1 MVSCPLAV
9 PVDLGQE
16 PSPQRSRP
24 LLVSASLP
32 TTIRPVDR
40 LALHGG
46 PMAVQIPPPHY
57 RWPLIGPDEE
67 RAVLGQLRSGE
78 LSYHRRG
85 GIVQQFE
92 DAFAAFHGVA
102 FALST
107 CSGTAALHAAYF
119 GLDLEPG
126 DEVIAPAYTHL
137 STVLPMLHAHLV
149 PVLCDVDPE
158 SGNIDVEDAA
168 RRISPRTRAIVVTH
182 QYGLICDMASVTT
195 LARRHGLRIV
205 EDASH
210 AHGARLDGRLA
221 GTFGDVACF
230 SLQAHKVLPAGE
242 GGVLITN
249 DLQIA
254 ERASLLGHF
263 RQPTPAMS
271 DAYTP
276 FAETGY
282 GLKNRLHPLAAALAL
297 VQLKKLPERIAQR
310 TDNADYFAARL
321 RDVRGIRPLGTPGGA
336 SRGGY
341 FRYLVHYDAEALGGL
356 ALDRYV
362 DALRAEGVAEVIPGH
377 LARPL
382 HLTRLLQ
389 TLDDHMSRSG
399 WPRRGNHV
407 LREIV
412 YSPGD
417 FPSAERFSRSTL
429 QFPAF
434 TEPSHHII
442 DAYCAAMRKV
452 AARASDL

>member
-1 MVSCPLAV
+1 M
-9 PVDLGQE
+9 PV
-16 PSPQRSRP
+16 
-24 LLVSASLP
+24 A
-32 TTIRPVDR
+32 IREVDA
-40 LALHGG
+40 LALLGG
-46 PMAVQIPPPHY
+46 PKAVQIPPPHY

-67 RAVLGQLRSGE
+67 EAVLALLRSGE
-78 LSYHRRG
+78 LSYQRRG
-85 GIVQQFE
+85 GSVEQFE
-92 DAFAAFHGVA
+92 DAFAAFHGVS

-137 STVLPMLHAHLV
+137 STVLPMLHAQLV

-158 SGNIDVEDAA
+158 TGNIDVADAE
-168 RRISPRTRAIVVTH
+168 RRLSPRTRAIVVTH
-182 QYGLICDMASVTT
+182 QYGLVCDMAAVAA

-210 AHGARLDGRLA
+210 AHGARFEGRLA

-230 SLQAHKVLPAGE
+230 SLQAHKVVPAGE

-249 DLQIA
+249 DPRIA

-263 RQPTPAMS
+263 RQPTPGMS
-271 DAYTP
+271 DAYLP

-297 VQLKKLPERIAQR
+297 VQLRKLPERIAQR
-310 TDNADYFAARL
+310 AENADYFASRL
-321 RDVRGIRPLGTPGGA
+321 RGVPGIRPLATPKGA

-341 FRYLVHYDAEALGGL
+341 FRYLVHYDAKALGGL
-356 ALDRYV
+356 SPGRYAE
-362 DALRAEGVAEVIPGH
+362 ALRAEGVAEVALGS

-382 HLTRLLQ
+382 HLTRLFQ
-389 TLDDHMSRSG
+389 TLDDHLYRSG
-399 WPRRGNHV
+399 WPRRGGHI
-407 LREIV
+407 LREV
-412 YSPGD
+412 VHAPGD
-417 FPSAERFSRSTL
+417 FPAAERFSATTL

-434 TEPSHHII
+434 TEPAHHII
-442 DAYCAAMRKV
+442 DAYCAAMQKV
-452 AARASDL
+452 AARARDLQAAS

>member
-1 MVSCPLAV
+1 
-9 PVDLGQE
+9 
-16 PSPQRSRP
+16 
-24 LLVSASLP
+24 
-32 TTIRPVDR
+32 
-40 LALHGG
+40 
-46 PMAVQIPPPHY
+46 MAVRIPPPHY

-67 RAVLGQLRSGE
+67 AAVLAQLRSGE
-78 LSYHRRG
+78 LSYQRRA
-85 GIVQQFE
+85 GIVRQFE
-92 DAFAAFHGVA
+92 DAFAVFHGVA

-137 STVLPMLHAHLV
+137 STVLPMLHAQLV
-149 PVLCDVDPE
+149 PVLCDVDPRT
-158 SGNIDVEDAA
+158 GNIDVDDAA
-168 RRISPRTRAIVVTH
+168 RRLSPRTRAIVVTH
-182 QYGLICDMASVTT
+182 QYGLVCDMAAVAA
-195 LARRHGLRIV
+195 LARRHGLRVV

-210 AHGARLDGRLA
+210 AHGARRGGRLA

-230 SLQAHKVLPAGE
+230 SLQAHKVVPAGE

-249 DLQIA
+249 DPRIA

-263 RQPTPAMS
+263 RQPTPGMS
-271 DAYTP
+271 DEYAS

-297 VQLKKLPERIAQR
+297 VQLKKLPERIEQR
-310 TDNADYFAARL
+310 ADNAGYFAARL
-321 RDVRGIRPLGTPGGA
+321 RDVPGIRPLDTPGEA

-356 ALDRYV
+356 SLDRYV
-362 DALRAEGVAEVIPGH
+362 DALRAEGVAEVVPGH

-382 HLTRLLQ
+382 HFARLLR
-389 TLDDHMSRSG
+389 TVNDRMYRSG
-399 WPRRGNHV
+399 WPRRGHHV

-417 FPSAERFSRSTL
+417 FPSAERFSASTL

-452 AARASDL
+452 AGRSSDLQAIT

>member
-1 MVSCPLAV
+1 MSVSLAT
-9 PVDLGQE
+9 PVRE
-16 PSPQRSRP
+16 
-24 LLVSASLP
+24 
-32 TTIRPVDR
+32 TER
-40 LALHGG
+40 LALLGG
-46 PMAVQIPPPHY
+46 PMAVGIPPPHY
-57 RWPLIGPDEE
+57 RWPLVGPDEE
-67 RAVLGQLRSGE
+67 AAVLGQLRSGE
-78 LSYHRRG
+78 LSYQRRG

-92 DAFAAFHGVA
+92 DAFATFHGAA

-137 STVLPMLHAHLV
+137 STVLPMLHAQLV

-158 SGNIDVEDAA
+158 TGNIDVDDAA
-168 RRISPRTRAIVVTH
+168 RRLTSRTRAIVVTH
-182 QYGLICDMASVTT
+182 QYGLVADMDAVST
-195 LARRHGLRIV
+195 LARAHGLRVV

-210 AHGARLDGRLA
+210 AHGARRDGRLA
-221 GTFGDVACF
+221 GRFGDVACF
-230 SLQAHKVLPAGE
+230 SLQAHKALPAGE
-242 GGVLITN
+242 GGVLIT
-249 DLQIA
+249 DDPHIA

-263 RQPTPAMS
+263 RQPTRGMGEACL
-271 DAYTP
+271 P

-310 TDNADYFAARL
+310 TDNAEHFGARL
-321 RDVRGIRPLGTPGGA
+321 RDVPGIRPLDTPAGS

-356 ALDRYV
+356 SLDLYV
-362 DALRAEGVAEVIPGH
+362 DALRAEGVAEVAPGH
-377 LARPL
+377 MARPL
-382 HLTRLLQ
+382 HLTRLFQ
-389 TLDDHMSRSG
+389 TLDDHMYRTG
-399 WPRRGNHV
+399 WPRRGRHV
-407 LREIV
+407 LREV
-412 YSPGD
+412 VHSPGE

-442 DAYCAAMRKV
+442 DSYCAAMRKV
-452 AARASDL
+452 AARASDLRENA